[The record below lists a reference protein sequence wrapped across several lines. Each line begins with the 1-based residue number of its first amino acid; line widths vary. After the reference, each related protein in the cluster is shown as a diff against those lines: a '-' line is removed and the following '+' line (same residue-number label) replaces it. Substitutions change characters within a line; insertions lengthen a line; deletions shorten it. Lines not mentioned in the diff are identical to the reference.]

1 MEECEPTRVRT
12 RLADATSDA
21 ALLEKTR
28 VNRPP
33 AGVATPSRTTPDP
46 REFPVRRPTASAVP
60 TGH

>member
-1 MEECEPTRVRT
+1 MSSCDSTRVRT
-12 RLADATSDA
+12 RLADAGSDA

-46 REFPVRRPTASAVP
+46 RAALSD
-60 TGH
+60 